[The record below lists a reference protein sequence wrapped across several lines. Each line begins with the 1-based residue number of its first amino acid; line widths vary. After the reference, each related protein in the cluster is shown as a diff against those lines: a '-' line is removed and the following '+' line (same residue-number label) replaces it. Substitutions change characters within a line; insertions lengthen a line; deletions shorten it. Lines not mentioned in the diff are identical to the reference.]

1 MRDRLTVYI
10 SGPIS
15 NGGTATPEE
24 RLENVRK
31 AVTVFLQLVER
42 GFSPMCPQLTE
53 YVELLS
59 GQRLPHETWM
69 EIDMPWVRKSDILF
83 RMEGPSTG
91 ADMEVNEARRHGIPV
106 VFSLEE
112 LTEQFD
118 WPAEEL
124 EEK

>member
-15 NGGTATPEE
+15 NGGTAGAEE
-24 RLENVRK
+24 RLVNVQR
-31 AVTVFLQLVER
+31 AIAVFLRIVEM
-42 GFSPMCPQLTE
+42 GFAPVLPALTE
-53 YVELLS
+53 YVEIVS
-59 GQRLPHETWM
+59 GQRLPHEIWM
-69 EIDMPWVRKSDILF
+69 EIDMPWVRKSDILY
-83 RMEGPSTG
+83 RMDGASTG
-91 ADMEVNEARRHGIPV
+91 ADMEVVEARRHGIPV